1 MSITGPNLRRK
12 RHSRNPRER
21 RKRRPHALEERERR
35 PQALEKRKPYLLF
48 LVYVIFPFMYLVVI
62 LNLVGLGFVLFPF
75 ISIL

>member
-1 MSITGPNLRRK
+1 MSITDPNSRGK
-12 RHSRNPRER
+12 RHSRNPKER
-21 RKRRPHALEERERR
+21 RERRPHALEERERR
-35 PQALEKRKPYLLF
+35 PQALEKMKLYFLF